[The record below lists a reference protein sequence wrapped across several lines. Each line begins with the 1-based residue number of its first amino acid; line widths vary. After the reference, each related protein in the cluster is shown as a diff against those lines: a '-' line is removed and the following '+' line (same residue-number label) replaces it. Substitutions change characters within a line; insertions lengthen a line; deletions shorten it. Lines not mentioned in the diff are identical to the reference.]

1 MRALRFA
8 MVLGS
13 GLLFVV
19 TTARADVPS
28 PVPSQSAPLDI
39 GSRTS
44 GLGLKPGAPVAQP
57 QPPAHIDV
65 TAPGVASGSGPDTP
79 GKTGLGNTDRGPA
92 GGAAT
97 GPGTEPKTGGPVG
110 LGTPAPPS
118 AGTR

>member
-1 MRALRFA
+1 MRATRFA
-8 MVLGS
+8 MIMGS
-13 GLLFVV
+13 GLLLVV
-19 TTARADVPS
+19 TAARAEVPS

-44 GLGLKPGAPVAQP
+44 GLGLQPAAPVAQP
-57 QPPAHIDV
+57 QPPAHLDV
-65 TAPGVASGSGPDTP
+65 TRPGVASGSGPDTP

-110 LGTPAPPS
+110 LGTPAPPD